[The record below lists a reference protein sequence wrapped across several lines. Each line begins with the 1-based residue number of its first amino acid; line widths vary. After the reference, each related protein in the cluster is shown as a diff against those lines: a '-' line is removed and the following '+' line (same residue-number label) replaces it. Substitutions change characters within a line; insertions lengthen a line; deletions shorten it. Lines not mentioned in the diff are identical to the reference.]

1 MLQVWII
8 ILNWLNLLHNVM
20 HMSDYVEWLDRT
32 SHNFKQIKPNKN
44 AKQIVLYLI

>member
-1 MLQVWII
+1 MQFTENSLELSIME
-8 ILNWLNLLHNVM
+8 LFENEG
-20 HMSDYVEWLDRT
+20 Y